1 MLISMPG
8 RDQSTEGWAAE
19 TFSALA
25 RMPVE
30 GPEPVVWPFTPY
42 YTGNPFQNVLYSRCA
57 GQGLVAAPTF
67 RATDLLTTTRTWPAD
82 VPLVVH
88 LHWLNQ
94 VLAKAGDD
102 RAANEAVAR
111 HAELLDTLKAR
122 GARLVWTVHNVLPHD
137 TQFEAQEVRL
147 REQVVERAD
156 LVHVM
161 SRRTT
166 EAVEDWFALPHEKV
180 YQCDHPGYQG
190 VYPDWVS
197 RADAR
202 RKLRIPDDAVAL
214 LLTGA
219 VKPYKGIADLLEAVD
234 RVSRARPGRIV
245 LIVAGKP
252 DDAPETKD
260 FITAAAAH
268 PAVRLLPAQVPD
280 VDMQVLMRACD
291 LVALPYRR
299 SLNSGVLALALTFGR
314 PALLPS
320 NSGSLPVVEGGA
332 ALVYPPDG
340 VAALTDAVFSCLD
353 ADLEALD
360 RAARVAS
367 RRIDRRVIAERF
379 AADMRSWVDTGVVP
393 ESSPEAEVSVELGTI
408 AGIAAGIPPG
418 ASA

>member
-30 GPEPVVWPFTPY
+30 GPEPVVWSFTPY
-42 YTGNPFQNVLYSRCA
+42 YTGNPFQNVLYTRFATQS
-57 GQGLVAAPTF
+57 LVAAPTF
-67 RATDLLTTTRTWPAD
+67 RATDLLVTTRNWPGD

-94 VLAKAGDD
+94 VLARAADD
-102 RAANEAVAR
+102 RAADRAVAE
-111 HAELLDTLKAR
+111 HAEMLDTLKSR

-137 TQFEAQEVRL
+137 ARFEAQEVRL
-147 REQVVERAD
+147 REQVVQRAD

-161 SRRTT
+161 SSRTV
-166 EAVEDWFALPHEKV
+166 EAVEDWFSLPHEKI

-190 VYPDWVS
+190 VYPDWIG
-197 RADAR
+197 RTEAR
-202 RKLRIPDDAVAL
+202 RRLRIPDGAVAL

-219 VKPYKGIADLLEAVD
+219 VKPYKGLADLLEAVD
-234 RVSRARPGRIV
+234 RVSRVRPGEIV

-252 DDAPETKD
+252 DEAPETRD
-260 FITAAAAH
+260 FVAAAAAH
-268 PAVRLLPAQVPD
+268 PAVRLLPVQVPD
-280 VDMQVLMRACD
+280 VDIQVLMRAAD

-299 SLNSGVLALALTFGR
+299 SLNSGVLALALSFGR
-314 PALLPS
+314 PVLLPS

-340 VAALTDAVFSCLD
+340 VEALTEAVFGCLD
-353 ADLEALD
+353 ADLGALEK
-360 RAARVAS
+360 AAEVAG
-367 RRIDRRVIAERF
+367 RRIDRELVSERF
-379 AADMRSWVDTGVVP
+379 AADMRSWADTGVIP
-393 ESSPEAEVSVELGTI
+393 ETAPDAELSVHTEAI
-408 AGIAAGIPPG
+408 AGVAAGIPPG
-418 ASA
+418 VAR

>member
-1 MLISMPG
+1 MLISLPG
-8 RDQSTEGWAAE
+8 RDQSTEAWAAE

-42 YTGNPFQNVLYSRCA
+42 YTGNPYQNVLYSRFGA
-57 GQGLVAAPTF
+57 HGLVAAPTF
-67 RATDLLTTTRTWPAD
+67 RATDLLTTTRDWPGD

-94 VLAKAGDD
+94 VLAKADSESG
-102 RAANEAVAR
+102 ANDAINR
-111 HAELLDTLKAR
+111 HADLLDTLKER

-137 TQFEAQEVRL
+137 TRFEAQEVRL

-161 SRRTT
+161 SSRTPQ
-166 EAVEDWFALPHEKV
+166 AVEDWFSLPREKV
-180 YQCDHPGYQG
+180 YQLDHPGYQG
-190 VYPDWVS
+190 VYPDWIG
-197 RADAR
+197 RDEAR
-202 RKLRIPDDAVAL
+202 RRLRVPDGAVAL

-219 VKPYKGIADLLEAVD
+219 VKPYKGLADLLEAVD
-234 RVSRARPGRIV
+234 RVSRVRPGEIV
-245 LIVAGKP
+245 LIVAGRP
-252 DDAPETKD
+252 DQAPETEE
-260 FITAAAAH
+260 FVARAASH
-268 PAVRLLPAQVPD
+268 PAVRLLPVQVPD
-280 VDMQVLMRACD
+280 VDMQVLMRAAD

-340 VAALTDAVFSCLD
+340 VEALTDAVFRCLD
-353 ADLEALD
+353 ADLGALD
-360 RAARVAS
+360 RAAEAAGQ
-367 RRIDRRVIAERF
+367 RIDRAVIAERF
-379 AADMRSWVDTGVVP
+379 AADMRTWVDTGVVP
-393 ESSPEAEVSVELGTI
+393 SPVDEVAPVDGAAGVPPGVSV
-408 AGIAAGIPPG
+408 
-418 ASA
+418 

>member
-8 RDQSTEGWAAE
+8 RDQSTEAWAGE

-42 YTGNPFQNVLYSRCA
+42 YTGNPFQNVLYSRF
-57 GQGLVAAPTF
+57 GSQSLVAAPTF
-67 RATDLLTTTRTWPAD
+67 RATDLLLTTRNWPGD

-102 RAANEAVAR
+102 AAANEAVGR
-111 HAELLDTLKAR
+111 HAEFLDTLKAR

-161 SRRTT
+161 SSRTV
-166 EAVEDWFALPHEKV
+166 EAVEDWFTLPHEKV

-197 RADAR
+197 RTEAR
-202 RKLRIPDDAVAL
+202 RRLRIPDDAVAL

-219 VKPYKGIADLLEAVD
+219 VKPYKGLADLLEAVD
-234 RVSRARPGRIV
+234 RVSRVRPGRIV

-252 DDAPETKD
+252 DEAPETKE
-260 FITAAAAH
+260 FIAAAAAH
-268 PAVRLLPAQVPD
+268 PAVRLLPVQVPD
-280 VDMQVLMRACD
+280 VDMQVLMRAAD

-299 SLNSGVLALALTFGR
+299 SLNSGVLALALSFGR
-314 PALLPS
+314 PVLLPA

-332 ALVYPPDG
+332 AVVYPPDG
-340 VAALTDAVFSCLD
+340 VEALTDAVFGCLE
-353 ADLEALD
+353 ADFGALD
-360 RAARVAS
+360 RAAEAAG
-367 RRIDRRVIAERF
+367 RRIDRKTVSERF
-379 AADMRSWVDTGVVP
+379 AADMRSWADTGVVP
-393 ESSPEAEVSVELGTI
+393 RAAPVQAEPRVIQGV
-408 AGIAAGIPPG
+408 AAGIPPG
-418 ASA
+418 ASS

>member
-8 RDQSTEGWAAE
+8 RDQSTEAWSAE

-25 RMPVE
+25 RTPVD
-30 GPEPVVWPFTPY
+30 GPDPVVWPFTPY
-42 YTGNPFQNVLYSRCA
+42 YTGNPFQSVLYSRFTA
-57 GQGLVAAPTF
+57 RNLVAVPTF
-67 RATDLLTTTRTWPAD
+67 RATDLITTTRGWPGD

-94 VLAKAGDD
+94 VLARAGDD
-102 RAANEAVAR
+102 RAANQAVDR
-111 HAELLDTLKAR
+111 HTELLDTLRER

-137 TQFEAQEVRL
+137 TRFEAQEVRL

-161 SRRTT
+161 SPRTP
-166 EAVEDWFALPHEKV
+166 EAVGDWFELPPEKV
-180 YQCDHPGYQG
+180 YRCDHPGYQG

-197 RADAR
+197 RAEAR
-202 RKLRIPDDAVAL
+202 RRLRIDDGAVAL

-252 DDAPETKD
+252 DDAPETRD
-260 FITAAAAH
+260 FVAAAAAH

-280 VDMQVLMRACD
+280 ADIQVLMRAAD

-314 PALLPS
+314 PVLLPS

-332 ALVYPPDG
+332 ALVYRPDG
-340 VAALTDAVFSCLD
+340 VGALTEAVFGCLE
-353 ADLEALD
+353 ADFAALD
-360 RAARVAS
+360 RAAAAAG
-367 RRIDRRVIAERF
+367 RRIDRTVVSERF
-379 AADMRSWVDTGVVP
+379 AADMRAWADTGVVP
-393 ESSPEAEVSVELGTI
+393 GSAPVAEISVDLGPLS
-408 AGIAAGIPPG
+408 GVAAGIPPG
-418 ASA
+418 AGG

>member
-8 RDQSTEGWAAE
+8 RDQSTEGWTAE

-42 YTGNPFQNVLYSRCA
+42 YTGNPFQNVLYSRFA

-67 RATDLLTTTRTWPAD
+67 RATDLLTTTRNWPGD

-94 VLAKAGDD
+94 VLAKARDD
-102 RAANEAVAR
+102 RAANEAVGR

-137 TQFEAQEVRL
+137 TEFEAQEVRL

-161 SRRTT
+161 SPGTPA
-166 EAVEDWFALPHEKV
+166 AVEDWFALPHEKV
-180 YQCDHPGYQG
+180 YQCHHPGYQG
-190 VYPDWVS
+190 VYPDWIS
-197 RADAR
+197 RAEAR
-202 RKLRIPDDAVAL
+202 RRLRIPDGAVAL

-234 RVSRARPGRIV
+234 RVSRVRPGRIV

-252 DDAPETKD
+252 DDASETKD

-268 PAVRLLPAQVPD
+268 PAVRLLPVQVPD

-340 VAALTDAVFSCLD
+340 VTALTEAVFSCLE

-360 RAARVAS
+360 RGALVAGQ
-367 RRIDRRVIAERF
+367 RIDRRVIAERF

-393 ESSPEAEVSVELGTI
+393 ESSPAAEVSVELGTI

-418 ASA
+418 ASS